1 MKRAITIAAVVMAAI
16 LINACGSGGK
26 ESVNAPGDGT
36 GEVTKLTYACPG
48 KSARY
53 NFVNEEGELDG
64 YEIAIMK
71 EVDQRLSDVTIDLIY
86 TGEFSALFPG
96 LESGQYDIIGGGI
109 SWKQERADSYLY
121 SEVPY
126 FHSPTV
132 LGVRQEEDNIKT
144 IEDLAGKNIADIAGT
159 AQAMW
164 LEAYNEEHP
173 DQKINID
180 YVDASSIEI
189 MNMVATGRY
198 DACIHAAADFAIAK
212 QELGVDLKLLD
223 IENADEIQKP
233 DSFYLYAKDNTEL
246 QKKIDAVLKEI
257 RDDGTMSQLCEK
269 YFGMDL
275 VPEH

>member
-1 MKRAITIAAVVMAAI
+1 MAAI
-16 LINACGSGGK
+16 SITACGSGGK

-144 IEDLAGKNIADIAGT
+144 IEDLAGKNIAHIAGT

-164 LEAYNEEHP
+164 LGAYNEEHP

>member
-1 MKRAITIAAVVMAAI
+1 MAAI
-16 LINACGSGGK
+16 SVTACGSGGK
-26 ESVNAPGDGT
+26 ESANALGGGN

-71 EVDQRLSDVTIDLIY
+71 EVDKRLPDVTIDLIY

-144 IEDLAGKNIADIAGT
+144 IVDLAGKNIAHIAGT

-246 QKKIDAVLKEI
+246 QKKIDAVLKSI

>member
-16 LINACGSGGK
+16 SITACGSGGK

-132 LGVRQEEDNIKT
+132 LGVRQEEDNIRRLKT
-144 IEDLAGKNIADIAGT
+144 LPE
-159 AQAMW
+159 
-164 LEAYNEEHP
+164 
-173 DQKINID
+173 KILP
-180 YVDASSIEI
+180 
-189 MNMVATGRY
+189 T
-198 DACIHAAADFAIAK
+198 
-212 QELGVDLKLLD
+212 
-223 IENADEIQKP
+223 
-233 DSFYLYAKDNTEL
+233 
-246 QKKIDAVLKEI
+246 
-257 RDDGTMSQLCEK
+257 
-269 YFGMDL
+269 
-275 VPEH
+275 

>member
-1 MKRAITIAAVVMAAI
+1 MKRTAAVAMA
-16 LINACGSGGK
+16 LMVVLSVTACANSSTGSASGK
-26 ESVNAPGDGT
+26 EN
-36 GEVTKLTYACPG
+36 EVTKLTYACPG

-71 EVDQRLSDVTIDLIY
+71 EVDKRLEDVAIDFVY

-121 SEVPY
+121 SDVPY

-132 LGVRQEEDNIKT
+132 LGVRQDETEIKT
-144 IEDLAGKNIADIAGT
+144 IDDLAGKNIAHIAGT

-164 LEAYNEEHP
+164 LEAYNEENP
-173 DQKINID
+173 DKKINID

-189 MNMVATGRY
+189 MNMVFTGRY
-198 DACIHAAADFAIAK
+198 DACIHAAVDFAIAK
-212 QELGVDLKLLD
+212 QELGVDLMLLD

-233 DSFYLYAKDNTEL
+233 DSYYLYAKDNTEL
-246 QKKIDAVLKEI
+246 QKKIDTVLAEI
-257 RDDGTMSQLCEK
+257 RDDGTMAELCVQ
-269 YFGMDL
+269 YFGADL

>member
-1 MKRAITIAAVVMAAI
+1 
-16 LINACGSGGK
+16 
-26 ESVNAPGDGT
+26 
-36 GEVTKLTYACPG
+36 
-48 KSARY
+48 
-53 NFVNEEGELDG
+53 
-64 YEIAIMK
+64 
-71 EVDQRLSDVTIDLIY
+71 
-86 TGEFSALFPG
+86 
-96 LESGQYDIIGGGI
+96 
-109 SWKQERADSYLY
+109 
-121 SEVPY
+121 
-126 FHSPTV
+126 
-132 LGVRQEEDNIKT
+132 
-144 IEDLAGKNIADIAGT
+144 
-159 AQAMW
+159 MW

-246 QKKIDAVLKEI
+246 QKKIDAVLKSI